1 MDWAASFSILTR
13 PGVMTY
19 ILTGVLFTVVIAAA
33 AVLVSIVLGSILA
46 LVRNYC
52 TGKTRIFKWIAT
64 AYIELFR
71 NTPLLLWIFVC
82 LIICPVPG
90 FLARRMLGLTS
101 VEVQILFRAFVALVL
116 FTSSVIAEIIRGGL
130 NSIPKSQFEAA
141 RSQGF
146 GFFASMRLI
155 ILPQTFKTIIPALF
169 SQCTT
174 VIKDSSYLAGINVM
188 EFMFSAKVVMGY
200 TSDLNQ
206 VLLLYGF
213 VFLLYF
219 VLNFGISLIV
229 RAYQRRVVAA

>member
-1 MDWAASFSILTR
+1 MEIFTEANVSFILDGFVKTLEISALAIVFSIIV
-13 PGVMTY
+13 G
-19 ILTGVLFTVVIAAA
+19 TV
-33 AVLVSIVLGSILA
+33 LA
-46 LVRNYC
+46 LVKQYC
-52 TGKTRIFKWIAT
+52 TGKLSVFKWLVS

-71 NTPLLLWIFVC
+71 CTPNLLWILFIYFTVKGSDVF
-82 LIICPVPG
+82 ISV
-90 FLARRMLGLTS
+90 LAFT
-101 VEVQILFRAFVALVL
+101 I
-116 FTSSVIAEIIRGGL
+116 FTSAVMAEIIRGGL

-146 GFFASMRLI
+146 GFFSTMRYI

-174 VIKDSSYLAGINVM
+174 VIKDSSYLAGINVA
-188 EFMFSAKVVMGY
+188 ELMFNARVVMGY
-200 TSDLNQ
+200 AGDLTQ